1 MAKKRK
7 TKKKSAPS
15 GPSHKLPAGFWQQV
29 IALGM
34 VAFSILLIVAW
45 FGVGGPVL
53 EWIQQTALQVI
64 GYAIYVVPLLFVY
77 VSVEIFRAEENKLP
91 LVMKIATALLIIWLS
106 GLFGLIPETPN
117 HGGWVG
123 EQVNAAM
130 LSLVD
135 GPVAGFIYVLLILVT
150 TLFVIRVSPI
160 TIIKKIWDM
169 LQTEKFDDSVKVMR
183 EAADKDKKTMDFK
196 LNAGVPTLDSD
207 GSGRCHHF
215 AAVSSKIKPPKIK
228 PRSSR
233 PAIPTGRRQVLSY
246 LRRSSLRRMQATYS
260 RMLTSSRIP

>member
-135 GPVAGFIYVLLILVT
+135 GPVAGFIYALLILVT

-207 GSGRCHHF
+207 GSGRL
-215 AAVSSKIKPPKIK
+215 SSLRGSKIKPLKIK

-233 PAIPTGRRQVLSY
+233 PAIRTGRRQVLSCS
-246 LRRSSLRRMQATYS
+246 RRSNLRRMQATCNK
-260 RMLTSSRIP
+260 MLTSSKIP